1 MVDHIEPN
9 ACTIL
14 VIDDDR
20 VILESI
26 GRQLRNEPMAIDFES
41 DPEKGLARID
51 GSRYDLVLCDIKM
64 KPING
69 IEVLRRIKASYD
81 RLPVIIVSAFVDDQL
96 FEEAKR
102 IGCSDFLIKP
112 VRKRALVES
121 IWRVLAIHFPARF
134 ADGVSE

>member
-1 MVDHIEPN
+1 MVDQLDPN

-20 VILESI
+20 IILESI
-26 GRQLRNEPMAIDFES
+26 GRQLRNEPMEIDFES
-41 DPEKGLARID
+41 DPEHGLERI
-51 GSRYDLVLCDIKM
+51 GANSYDLVLCDIKM

-69 IEVLRRIKASYD
+69 IEVLRRIKAAHD

-112 VRKRALVES
+112 VRKGTLVEA
-121 IWRVLAIHFPARF
+121 IWRVLAIHFPGRF
-134 ADGVSE
+134 PGGVSE